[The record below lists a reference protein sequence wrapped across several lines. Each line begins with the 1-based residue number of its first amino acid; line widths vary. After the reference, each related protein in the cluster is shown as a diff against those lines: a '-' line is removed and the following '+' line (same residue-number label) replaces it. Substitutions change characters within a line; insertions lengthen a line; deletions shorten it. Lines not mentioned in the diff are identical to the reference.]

1 MQRLLAFIEQNIHLI
16 LFVVLQ
22 IVCGVLV
29 FRLNPYQQAAFTHCA
44 STATA
49 AVNTLTANLINY
61 MNLKEQN
68 TLLQDQVANQ
78 FIKLPNTAF
87 LYLSDTLTI
96 SDSASR
102 PMFDLVPAQ
111 VVFQTANKAK
121 NIFIINKGS
130 DQGIKRNMGVLSSQ
144 GVAGIV
150 LATNESYSTVMSL
163 LNINLSLTPNI
174 NGVEYFLPINWE
186 NKRTNILRIKGVNKL
201 ENIGLGD
208 VVKTGNSTVLFP
220 PGISIGK
227 VVNIETKST
236 SQYSDIEIEST
247 TDFRKLHYA
256 YVVVNKDY
264 SKLQELLEYAN

>member
-29 FRLNPYQQAAFTHCA
+29 FRLNPYQQAAFTHRA